1 MEDPQRASQ
10 SIEPIRLGVTHD
22 GHTIPVDRADSV
34 RGTAEGGLVNLP
46 LDNDTRKLVVQWAAQ
61 QGVPTILLFCILGFL
76 AYSMV
81 VLIPEVDKKR
91 SEEIAE
97 RISALV
103 ERQNEAIVRIVDSH
117 DKDRELFIQ
126 LMRSQLPTVP
136 EPARDLKQWIFL
148 LFSRFVLRRRQ

>member
-1 MEDPQRASQ
+1 
-10 SIEPIRLGVTHD
+10 
-22 GHTIPVDRADSV
+22 
-34 RGTAEGGLVNLP
+34 VNLP

-103 ERQNEAIVRIVDSH
+103 EKQNESIVMMVESH

-126 LMRSQLPTVP
+126 LMRSQLPALP
-136 EPARDLKQWIFL
+136 KPAEDK
-148 LFSRFVLRRRQ
+148 

>member
-1 MEDPQRASQ
+1 MEDPQRPL
-10 SIEPIRLGVTHD
+10 EPQQPFRLGVTDD
-22 GHTIPVDRADSV
+22 GHTIPVDRAASV
-34 RGTAEGGLVNLP
+34 RGTAEGVRVNLP

-103 ERQNEAIVRIVDSH
+103 EKQNESIIMMVESH

-126 LMRSQLPTVP
+126 LMRSQLPALP
-136 EPARDLKQWIFL
+136 KPAEDK
-148 LFSRFVLRRRQ
+148 

>member
-1 MEDPQRASQ
+1 MDDAQRASQ
-10 SIEPIRLGVTHD
+10 SIEPIRLGVTDD
-22 GHTIPVDRADSV
+22 GHTIAADRAASV
-34 RGTAEGGLVNLP
+34 RGTAEGVGVNLP
-46 LDNDTRKLVVQWAAQ
+46 LDNDTRKLIFQWAAQ

-97 RISALV
+97 RISGLV
-103 ERQNEAIVRIVDSH
+103 ERQNEAIFRMVESH

-126 LMRSQLPTVP
+126 LMRSQLPAMP
-136 EPARDLKQWIFL
+136 KPAEDK
-148 LFSRFVLRRRQ
+148 

>member
-1 MEDPQRASQ
+1 MEDPQRAH
-10 SIEPIRLGVTHD
+10 EPASTN
-22 GHTIPVDRADSV
+22 IPVATDGAASTAKHADGSVV
-34 RGTAEGGLVNLP
+34 RGGGLEQVNLP
-46 LDNDTRKLVVQWAAQ
+46 LDQDTKKLVAAWIAQ

-103 ERQNEAIVRIVDSH
+103 EKQNESIIMMVESH
-117 DKDRELFIQ
+117 DKDRELFIE
-126 LMRSQLPTVP
+126 LMRDRLPAKSSP
-136 EPARDLKQWIFL
+136 SEAK
-148 LFSRFVLRRRQ
+148 